1 MSYDF
6 LKAYMESAAPFDDAR
21 LVQEAITVATKDGVQ
36 LGPIRLHVH
45 RMSSY
50 ERSTNFGTSYDVGI
64 DAYVEFPNG
73 IRVSDTPTIVL
84 QSDRIGLDLRMY
96 VRKFVESAIV
106 NIVTSKRLQEIAQKH
121 KYMLAFAD
129 VFDAIRSNWL
139 LTPDG
144 KIQQDLAARYF
155 KFYVNLAKKKPDQGA
170 FYRIRE
176 VLEELCDTDTQP
188 RYFSMVY
195 EEEDAVLVSYD
206 HTKYMAVYDKK
217 KQKIVEGDPDFIE
230 RFRLAWKLRRN

>member
-21 LVQEAITVATKDGVQ
+21 LVQEAITMATKDGVQ

-45 RMSSY
+45 RVSSY
-50 ERSTNFGTSYDVGI
+50 ERYTNFGTSYDVGI
-64 DAYVEFPNG
+64 DASVEFPDG
-73 IRVSDTPTIVL
+73 IRMSGAPTIVL
-84 QSDRIGLDLRMY
+84 HDRIGLDLRMY
-96 VRKFVESAIV
+96 VRKFVKSAIV
-106 NIVTSKRLQEIAQKH
+106 NIITSKRLREIVQKH

-129 VFDAIRSNWL
+129 VFDAIRSDWL

-155 KFYVNLAKKKPDQGA
+155 KFYVNHAKKKPDQGA
-170 FYRIRE
+170 FYRIQE
-176 VLEELCDTDTQP
+176 MLEELCDAQSC
-188 RYFSMVY
+188 YFNMVY
-195 EEEDAVLVSYD
+195 EEEDAVLVLYD
-206 HTKYMAVYDKK
+206 RTRYMAVYDKK

-230 RFRLAWKLRRN
+230 RFHLAWRLRGN

>member
-45 RMSSY
+45 RVSSH

-64 DAYVEFPNG
+64 DASVEFPDG
-73 IRVSDTPTIVL
+73 IRVSGTPTIVL

-144 KIQQDLAARYF
+144 KIQQDLAAHYF
-155 KFYVNLAKKKPDQGA
+155 RFYVNHAKKKPDQGA
-170 FYRIRE
+170 FYRIQE
-176 VLEELCDTDTQP
+176 VLEELCDTQS
-188 RYFSMVY
+188 RYFNMIY
-195 EEEDAVLVSYD
+195 EEEDAVLVLYD
-206 HTKYMAVYDKK
+206 YTRYMAVYDKK
-217 KQKIVEGDPDFIE
+217 KQKIVEGDTDFIE
-230 RFRLAWKLRRN
+230 RFRLAWMLRGN